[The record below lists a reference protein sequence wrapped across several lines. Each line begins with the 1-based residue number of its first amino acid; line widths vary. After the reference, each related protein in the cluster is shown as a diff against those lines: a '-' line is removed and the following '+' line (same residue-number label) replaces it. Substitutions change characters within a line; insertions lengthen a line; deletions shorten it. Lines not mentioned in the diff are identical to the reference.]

1 MSPHEVRACRR
12 LYAAYYMSCG
22 LSPYRRMQASL
33 YAQLRHIVFKESFA
47 QIAWAE
53 LKTQK

>member
-1 MSPHEVRACRR
+1 MSPDEVRACHR
-12 LYAAYYMSCG
+12 LYAAYYASCS
-22 LSPYRRMQASL
+22 LSPYRRMLVSL
-33 YAQLRHIVFKESFA
+33 NAQLRDLVFKGSFA

>member
-1 MSPHEVRACRR
+1 MSPNEVRACYR
-12 LYAAYYMSCG
+12 LYAAYYTSCG
-22 LSPYRRMQASL
+22 LSPHRRVLASL
-33 YAQLRHIVFKESFA
+33 LGALRHSIFKDSFA